1 MSIFPF
7 QTYFEHL
14 RSFSSAFFIGVEKMF
29 LTKRYFKNFQYFVV
43 GICVFMA
50 AIIGS
55 AQTALII
62 MKCGKKN
69 AKKKA

>member
-1 MSIFPF
+1 
-7 QTYFEHL
+7 
-14 RSFSSAFFIGVEKMF
+14 MF

-43 GICVFMA
+43 GICVLMA

-55 AQTALII
+55 AQTAFII